1 MPVRPGRTLSLVA
14 IRSSP
19 RLGAIPR
26 YEPGLTTA
34 EVLARFGLDR
44 AVKLASNESP
54 FPPLPEVAEVVAAG
68 VAGLNR
74 YPDGPG
80 RALRRA
86 LAERHGVG
94 PDEVVLGNGSCELI
108 LLAGQALL
116 DPGTTV
122 VHASPSFVLYPH
134 LAAAA
139 GAEAV
144 AVPLAADDGHDLDA
158 MAGAADER
166 TRLVLLCNPNNP
178 TGAYRSA
185 DEIERFLDA
194 LPEDLAVLVDEAYFE
209 FVDRPDAGRTMSLA
223 RDRPNL
229 LVTRTFSKAHGLC
242 GLRVGYGVGGAGWI
256 DALDRVRQP
265 FNTNALAQ
273 AAALESLRHPAA
285 LERRVRETVAER
297 DRVQR
302 ALTET
307 SWAVTPSQG
316 NFILVAAEDPAAGSP
331 GVHEQL
337 LRLGVIVRD
346 GASLGCPGRL
356 RVSIGTPEENG
367 AFLSAWS
374 AVARPARECRPGK
387 PQGGVRR

>member
-1 MPVRPGRTLSLVA
+1 M
-14 IRSSP
+14 
-19 RLGAIPR
+19 PR

-34 EVLARFGLDR
+34 EVLARFGLDD

-116 DPGTTV
+116 DPGTSV
-122 VHASPSFVLYPH
+122 VHAAPSFALYPH

-144 AVPLAADDGHDLDA
+144 VMPLAGDDGHDLEA
-158 MAGAADER
+158 MAAAVDER
-166 TRLVLLCNPNNP
+166 TRLVVVCNPNNP
-178 TGAYRSA
+178 TGVYRGA
-185 DEIERFLDA
+185 HEIERFLDA

-223 RDRPNL
+223 RERPNL

-285 LERRVRETVAER
+285 LDRRVRETVSER
-297 DRVQR
+297 DRIAD
-302 ALTET
+302 ALAET
-307 SWAVTPSQG
+307 GWAFTPSQG
-316 NFILVAAEDPAAGSP
+316 NFILVAPDDPAAGSP

-356 RVSIGTPEENG
+356 RVSIGTPEENT
-367 AFLSAWS
+367 AFLSAR
-374 AVARPARECRPGK
+374 AEVARTAPRETQPGRTT
-387 PQGGVRR
+387 P

>member
-1 MPVRPGRTLSLVA
+1 MS

-19 RLGAIPR
+19 RLDAIPR

-34 EVLARFGLDR
+34 EVLARFGLER

-68 VAGLNR
+68 LAGLNR

-94 PDEVVLGNGSCELI
+94 PDEVVVGNGSCELI

-122 VHASPSFVLYPH
+122 VHAAPSFALYPH

-144 AVPLAADDGHDLDA
+144 AVPLAGDDGHDLEA
-158 MAGAADER
+158 MAAAIDER
-166 TRLVLLCNPNNP
+166 ARLVIVCNPNNP
-178 TGAYRSA
+178 TGVYRGA
-185 DEIERFLDA
+185 DAIEAFLDA

-223 RDRPNL
+223 RERPNL

-242 GLRVGYGVGGAGWI
+242 GLRMGYGVGGAGWI
-256 DALDRVRQP
+256 GALDRVRQP

-285 LERRVRETVAER
+285 LDRRVRETVAER
-297 DRVQR
+297 GRVQE

-307 SWAVTPSQG
+307 PWAFTPSQG
-316 NFILVAAEDPAAGSP
+316 NFILVAPEDPAVGSP

-337 LRLGVIVRD
+337 LRLGVITRD

-356 RVSIGTPEENG
+356 RVSIGTPEENT
-367 AFLSAWS
+367 AFLSARAS
-374 AVARPARECRPGK
+374 LARPAPRESQPGRT
-387 PQGGVRR
+387 QR

>member
-1 MPVRPGRTLSLVA
+1 MGIRT
-14 IRSSP
+14 SS
-19 RLGAIPR
+19 RLAAIPR

-34 EVLARFGLDR
+34 EVLARTGLER

-54 FPPLPEVAEVVAAG
+54 FPPLPEVAAVVSDG
-68 VAGLNR
+68 VASLNR

-116 DPGTTV
+116 DPGTAV
-122 VHASPSFVLYPH
+122 VHATPSFALYPH

-144 AVPLAADDGHDLDA
+144 AVPLAADDGHDLEA
-158 MAGAADER
+158 MAAAVDER
-166 TRLVLLCNPNNP
+166 ARLVVVCNPNNP
-178 TGAYRSA
+178 TGVYRGA
-185 DEIERFLDA
+185 GEIERFLDA
-194 LPEDLAVLVDEAYFE
+194 LPEDLAVLVDEAYVD
-209 FVDRPDAGRTMSLA
+209 FVDRPDSGRTMSLA
-223 RDRPNL
+223 RERPNL

-242 GLRVGYGVGGAGWI
+242 GLRVGYGVGAAGWI

-285 LERRVRETVAER
+285 LDRRVRETIAER
-297 DRVQR
+297 TRVQS
-302 ALTET
+302 ALAATP
-307 SWAVTPSQG
+307 WGVTPSQG
-316 NFILVAAEDPAAGSP
+316 NFVLVAPGPAEA
-331 GVHEQL
+331 GVHERL
-337 LRLGVIVRD
+337 LRRGVIVRD
-346 GASLGCPGRL
+346 GAALGCPGRL
-356 RVSIGTPEENG
+356 RVTIGTPPEND
-367 AFLSAWS
+367 AFLA
-374 AVARPARECRPGK
+374 ARAEVALTA
-387 PQGGVRR
+387 